1 MGFSLLTGIN
11 DDTFNSW
18 RTGEVRASS
27 GHSAAVKRWKKECEL
42 ALADRTSEQNS
53 VGSMFLL
60 KSCYG
65 YSEQQT
71 VNIVDQTGLPKE
83 SRAEI
88 AKKYAEHQQ
97 LPQKPNL

>member
-1 MGFSLLTGIN
+1 MTGIN

-97 LPQKPNL
+97 LPQKPDL